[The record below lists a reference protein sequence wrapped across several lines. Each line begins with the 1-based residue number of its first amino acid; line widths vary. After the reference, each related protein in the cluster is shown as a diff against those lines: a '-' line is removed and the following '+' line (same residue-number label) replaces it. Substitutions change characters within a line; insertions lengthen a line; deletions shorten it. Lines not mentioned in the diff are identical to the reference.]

1 MDPYDDIGAALGDA
15 FKSMVSS
22 AFEAAMT
29 ALWEASLMVLR
40 TAFELADRFSVFSVS
55 TTEGPLKVMWPMM
68 LWISGMLA
76 IGLFSWQLIMTA
88 LRGGRGFLRLV
99 TGPVQYGI
107 ALAVTVGM
115 VAAFLA
121 ATDGLT
127 DGILSYGLGSKNFAD
142 ALTHTSFAGTA
153 ENGVKAVVLGICAI
167 VGVIPAAV
175 GFVLEMLFREA
186 AIDVLVCTVPLV
198 AAGLLANVTAS
209 WFWKTT
215 RWLLAAIAMKPVLAL
230 TLVLGVAVEGG
241 SQGLAGLL
249 AGVGV
254 LVISLVA
261 PFLLFRLFAF
271 VDPHSDAGGAFRE
284 LLSGEGVDSYGE
296 HNPAMVALAAAGQ
309 GGSAAM
315 EDANTG
321 RFEDSTAE
329 DRGDDESCTDGHG
342 DQDNRQD
349 GGGFDD
355 PGTGD
360 HDGGSA
366 APAANSG
373 RVVASDRGRG
383 RDEDPPPPE
392 PGGDSGGA
400 GADERKVLA

>member
-1 MDPYDDIGAALGDA
+1 VDPYDDIGAALGDA

-29 ALWEASLMVLR
+29 ALWEASLTVLR

-76 IGLFSWQLIMTA
+76 IGLFSWQLMMTA

-241 SQGLAGLL
+241 SQGLVGLL

-296 HNPAMVALAAAGQ
+296 HNPAVVALAAAGQ

-321 RFEDSTAE
+321 RFEDSTTE

-342 DQDNRQD
+342 DQDNRHD
-349 GGGFDD
+349 GGFGD

-392 PGGDSGGA
+392 PGGDTGGA